1 MAVML
6 PAHHGLVRIISLP
19 RVQMLVPGSDRS
31 STLRGL
37 SASSSSSSSGG
48 VGENNLAF
56 KCTRRRLVFETFHL
70 DVEGGVGERR
80 TTPAATTASV
90 PDGAY
95 EGMARGNAPSSSMR
109 GKASTTVQVQVDAEA
124 PPGDLQ
130 KPFADESAGP
140 KPQKKVR
147 RKVGFHT
154 DKPDIYDF

>member
-1 MAVML
+1 
-6 PAHHGLVRIISLP
+6 
-19 RVQMLVPGSDRS
+19 MLVPGSDRS

-80 TTPAATTASV
+80 TTPATGSSALGSEHDGHWQDPTASEDV
-90 PDGAY
+90 RAG
-95 EGMARGNAPSSSMR
+95 GGSSSSSR
-109 GKASTTVQVQVDAEA
+109 NNDLEA
-124 PPGDLQ
+124 PRGDLQ
-130 KPFADESAGP
+130 IQKPSTDNSTGG
-140 KPQKKVR
+140 KTQKKVR
-147 RKVGFHT
+147 RKVGFQT